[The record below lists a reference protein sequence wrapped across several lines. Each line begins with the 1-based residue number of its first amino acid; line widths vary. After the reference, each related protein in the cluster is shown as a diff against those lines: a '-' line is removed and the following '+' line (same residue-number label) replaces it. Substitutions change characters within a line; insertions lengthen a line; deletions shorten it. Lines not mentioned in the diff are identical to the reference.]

1 MAASLVSTQQM
12 PIAISPVMATNVFR
26 YWQMCPGG
34 KIPSVE
40 NHDLELMEK
49 ELQRIN
55 PRVTKGWREGKEG
68 RTQGREEGR
77 EEGQEDQEVFQKT
90 LICHISVTGD

>member
-1 MAASLVSTQQM
+1 MSASLVSTQQM

-26 YWQMCPGG
+26 YWLRCPRG

-55 PRVTKGWREGKEG
+55 PRVTKGWREGKED

-77 EEGQEDQEVFQKT
+77 EDQEVFQKT